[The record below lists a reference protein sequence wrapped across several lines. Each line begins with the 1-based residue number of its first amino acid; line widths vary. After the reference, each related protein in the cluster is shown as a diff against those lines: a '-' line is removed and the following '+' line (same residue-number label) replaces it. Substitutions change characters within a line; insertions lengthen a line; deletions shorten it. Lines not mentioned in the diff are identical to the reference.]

1 MQTESDAIKVGKVQ
15 QHATQCVLC
24 NLDNCVKLRELQ
36 CGFAILPTLWA
47 VGPLLRPKSET
58 LGAGFGQVSLWT
70 AYHHHHL
77 ISARNLAPAI
87 QSPIIQLKQS
97 MEQISLCR
105 GRVVTT
111 SPRVGN
117 AGTTNPLLGSLLAG
131 WRAAEGGG

>member
-1 MQTESDAIKVGKVQ
+1 MIIGHFDKPVWGNVFYHIWVRTGSPFLTTQVGSR
-15 QHATQCVLC
+15 QHETKCVLC

-47 VGPLLRPKSET
+47 VGPLLRPTSGT
-58 LGAGFGQVSLWT
+58 LGAGFGQVSLST
-70 AYHHHHL
+70 ASHHYHL
-77 ISARNLAPAI
+77 ISAGNLAPAI

-105 GRVVTT
+105 GRVPTT

-117 AGTTNPLLGSLLAG
+117 A
-131 WRAAEGGG
+131 